1 MKTVIKADSIIRDYS
16 KTIQVLKGI
25 DFSANEGEF
34 IGIMGRSG
42 CGKTTLLKILGLIDR
57 PTQGTVYFQGRDTG
71 ELDKDELSDIRRK
84 ELGFIFQDFCLMD
97 NLTVRENNYL
107 PSILDRD
114 DISAIKE
121 RTKSYAARTGLSH
134 LLDKT
139 PSELS
144 GGEKQRTAI
153 CRALMNSPTVILADE
168 PTGSLDSQSGEAVM
182 DMLEEINRNYGKTI
196 ILVTHDARVAAYCDK
211 IITMRDGSISDI
223 LQRGQGEDRDSF
235 CKRITLGLQESIR

>member
-16 KTIQVLKGI
+16 ETIQVLKGI

-97 NLTVRENNYL
+97 NLTVRENIYL

-134 LLDKT
+134 LLYKT
-139 PSELS
+139 PS
-144 GGEKQRTAI
+144 
-153 CRALMNSPTVILADE
+153 
-168 PTGSLDSQSGEAVM
+168 
-182 DMLEEINRNYGKTI
+182 
-196 ILVTHDARVAAYCDK
+196 
-211 IITMRDGSISDI
+211 
-223 LQRGQGEDRDSF
+223 
-235 CKRITLGLQESIR
+235 

>member
-16 KTIQVLKGI
+16 ETIQVLKGI

-97 NLTVRENNYL
+97 NLTVRENIYL

-182 DMLEEINRNYGKTI
+182 NMLEEINRNYGKTI

>member
-97 NLTVRENNYL
+97 NLTVRENIYL

>member
-97 NLTVRENNYL
+97 NLTVRENIYL

-211 IITMRDGSISDI
+211 IITMRDGSITDI

-235 CKRITLGLQESIR
+235 CKRITLGLQESIL